1 MRLTRIG
8 RKAKWSFRARPD
20 GRTHFRN
27 STERTLLA
35 REFEVAASRPV
46 AHAGPRMSG
55 GAGLGRLVFTN
66 AQNFSRL
73 ALLGIACANLL
84 GVAPS
89 MRATALSN
97 PTFSKEAFREVEE
110 VERRTS
116 SGLGASADRGP
127 GSREPSRSA
136 SRPPASIPRARA
148 AGLLA
153 GGSRGRSR
161 RDGSC
166 RRCSHC
172 PCPGWPLN
180 RSRRCTRSR
189 VPPLASLCSR
199 SCGCHFPLRRCA
211 PGARRIGTRGARRHR
226 TETGE

>member
-1 MRLTRIG
+1 MRAL
-8 RKAKWSFRARPD
+8 
-20 GRTHFRN
+20 
-27 STERTLLA
+27 ECQ
-35 REFEVAASRPV
+35 
-46 AHAGPRMSG
+46 AGP
-55 GAGLGRLVFTN
+55 ALVDWCSQMHRT
-66 AQNFSRL
+66 SVVSH

-84 GVAPS
+84 GLTPS
-89 MRATALSN
+89 TRATALSN

-136 SRPPASIPRARA
+136 SRPPASIPRVELRYSSP
-148 AGLLA
+148 GTL
-153 GGSRGRSR
+153 GKGSRRH
-161 RDGSC
+161 GSC
-166 RRCSHC
+166 RRRYHC
-172 PCPGWPLN
+172 PCPGCPLN

-226 TETGE
+226 TET